1 MDLNKLAQLVDQM
14 SIEHSYPGYDVR
26 STHLGMPDSVT
37 KSPARLFA
45 QALEHESV
53 MVKLVALRWFYDR
66 PGDAKRYQKT
76 LLDLLASPDEWVRL
90 ETAKTISRIDKVD
103 EQVAIAVSQLLA
115 DSNMEVRKHAAK
127 ALGKLGHK
135 TPAIIENLQKAS
147 ADSDR
152 EVRWKAEKALRLLG
166 AYQ

>member
-1 MDLNKLAQLVDQM
+1 MDLNKLADLVEQM

-37 KSPARLFA
+37 KSPARLFGL
-45 QALEHESV
+45 ALEHESV

-76 LLDLLASPDEWVRL
+76 LLELLASPDEWVRL
-90 ETAKTISRIDKVD
+90 ETAKTISRIHKVD
-103 EQVAIAVSQLLA
+103 EQTAIAVSQLLS
-115 DSNMEVRKHAAK
+115 DPNMEVRKHAAK

-135 TPAIIENLQKAS
+135 NPEIIENLQKAS
-147 ADSDR
+147 SDSDR

>member
-1 MDLNKLAQLVDQM
+1 MDLNKLADLVDQM
-14 SIEHSYPGYDVR
+14 TIEHSYPGYDVR

-37 KSPARLFA
+37 KAPARLFA
-45 QALEHESV
+45 MALEHEDV

-66 PGDAKRYQKT
+66 PGDAKRYQNS
-76 LLDLLASPDEWVRL
+76 LLQLLKSPDEWVRL
-90 ETAKTISRIDKVD
+90 ETAKTLSRIDRVD
-103 EQVAIAVSQLLA
+103 EEVAIAVSELLS
-115 DSNMEVRKHAAK
+115 DTNMEVRKHAAK

-135 TPAIIENLQKAS
+135 SETIIQNLQKAS
-147 ADSDR
+147 TDTER

>member
-1 MDLNKLAQLVDQM
+1 MDLNKLADLVDQM

-26 STHLGMPDSVT
+26 STHLGMPDAVT

-45 QALEHESV
+45 QALEHQDV
-53 MVKLVALRWFYDR
+53 MVKLVALRWFYER
-66 PGDAKRYQKT
+66 PGDARRYQN
-76 LLDLLASPDEWVRL
+76 LLLSLLGSPDEWVRL
-90 ETAKTISRIDKVD
+90 ETAKTISRIDHVD
-103 EQVAIAVSQLLA
+103 EEVALAVSTLLA
-115 DSNMEVRKHAAK
+115 DPNLEVRKHAAK

-135 TPAIIENLQKAS
+135 SPTIIQNLQQAS
-147 ADSDR
+147 SDSDR